1 MKKGKLFYIIE
12 VFLLN
17 SNSFINGM
25 LGQLEIETVLFSL
38 LHYNFNKSVMDT
50 INAQRKHELDSGA
63 SLASHWDPLQMLFR
77 SYLSCVSS
85 HPDTRL

>member
-1 MKKGKLFYIIE
+1 
-12 VFLLN
+12 
-17 SNSFINGM
+17 M

-85 HPDTRL
+85 HPDTRPQATGLPNTCTPNTVNAH